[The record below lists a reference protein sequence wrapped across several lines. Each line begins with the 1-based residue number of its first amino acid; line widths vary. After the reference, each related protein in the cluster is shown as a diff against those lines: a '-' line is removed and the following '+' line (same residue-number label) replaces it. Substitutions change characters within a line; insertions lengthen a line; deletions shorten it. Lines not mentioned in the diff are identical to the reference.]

1 MGAHSYELGSGVHIG
16 TELGPNGQMTTW
28 KLSGQPEYNSPG
40 QPIGEKIGKVLG
52 VLIGSWETKSMSVL
66 YL

>member
-1 MGAHSYELGSGVHIG
+1 MGIHSYELESGAHIG

-28 KLSGQPEYNSPG
+28 KLSGQPEYNNQG
-40 QPIGEKIGKVLG
+40 QPVREKTGEVLG
-52 VLIGSWETKSMSVL
+52 VLIGSWKTKSMSVL